1 MQPPPDTPPLGT
13 PHYSLLSSATIT
25 YQELYLSEHKTVVW
39 LQEQRAWL
47 RECHP
52 TPPGRL
58 DHIVLILSALALRQ
72 REGEVFRLLLDTFA
86 AVARADPPM
95 VG

>member
-1 MQPPPDTPPLGT
+1 M
-13 PHYSLLSSATIT
+13 
-25 YQELYLSEHKTVVW
+25 
-39 LQEQRAWL
+39 
-47 RECHP
+47 
-52 TPPGRL
+52 PPGNL

-95 VG
+95 VGML